1 MMREIEGVKGSVS
14 IKTAWSKMKEENI
27 KTLPVTRDNKL
38 EGLITIG
45 DIATSYMDVYDSAIL
60 STARTQY
67 RNIATT
73 IDGTVVIGN
82 EHSYLLKGKVGI
94 AASSRKLM
102 ADFIDEDDL
111 VILSNRKE
119 AQQLAV
125 DLNVGCMVICGEN
138 EIADDILKQAQ
149 EKQIVIITSPHD
161 SFTVA
166 RLINQASRFV
176 IL

>member
-1 MMREIEGVKGSVS
+1 M
-14 IKTAWSKMKEENI
+14 
-27 KTLPVTRDNKL
+27 
-38 EGLITIG
+38 
-45 DIATSYMDVYDSAIL
+45 
-60 STARTQY
+60 
-67 RNIATT
+67 
-73 IDGTVVIGN
+73 IGN

-166 RLINQASRFV
+166 RLINQSIPVRHFMTKKEKLITFRMRDYV
-176 IL
+176 DDVKEVMMRKLSLIHI